1 MSIIQKEALLAY
13 ESQLIRYR
21 RYLHQYPELSF
32 EETKTREFITNE
44 MEKLEHATISHPVG
58 NSVLVRF
65 ITGKPGPKIGLRG
78 DIDALAIEEER
89 DDIDF
94 VSKNPGKM
102 HACGHDAHTATL
114 MMACHY
120 FNEHFDELT
129 GEVWAVFQHAEEL
142 LPGGAQELVA
152 TGLFHELDFMYGH
165 HLWTLLPTGT
175 IDLKDGAVT
184 SNTDIYTAKIFGKG
198 GHSSEP
204 HNCIDPVV
212 IASHIVTQMQT
223 VVARQ
228 VAPLEAGVLSNT
240 YINGGRKNALNVI
253 PSYAEI
259 GGSVR
264 STTPEMR
271 ELFKKSIVRI
281 IESNCENFNATCEID
296 YQFGYGM
303 TDNNL
308 DKTAYVRALAEQF
321 TDANVI
327 ANPTYLAG
335 EDFSAFAEIIPS
347 TFAFIGVGNEEKDCI
362 YPHHHPK
369 FNLDED
375 GLLLGLQMFVNVV
388 MNYPKAFKS
397 I

>member
-1 MSIIQKEALLAY
+1 MSVIQREALRTY
-13 ESQLIRYR
+13 EPQLIKYR

-32 EETKTREFITNE
+32 EETATRDFITAE
-44 MEKLEHATISHPVG
+44 MSKLQHATISHPIG
-58 NSVLVRF
+58 NAILVKF

-94 VSKNPGKM
+94 KSKNPGKM
-102 HACGHDAHTATL
+102 HACGHDAHTAIL

-120 FNEHFDELT
+120 FNDHFDQLT
-129 GEVWAVFQHAEEL
+129 GEVWAIFQHAEEL

-152 TGLFHELDFMYGH
+152 TGIFQDLDFIYGH

-184 SNTDIYTAKIFGKG
+184 SNTDIYTAKILGKG

-204 HNCIDPVV
+204 QNCIDPVI
-212 IASHIVTQMQT
+212 IAAQIVSQMQT
-223 VVARQ
+223 IVARQ
-228 VAPLEAGVLSNT
+228 LAPLEAGVLSNT
-240 YINGGRKNALNVI
+240 YIQGGRKNALNVI
-253 PSYAEI
+253 PNFAEM

-271 ELFKKSIVRI
+271 KLFQKSITKI
-281 IESNCENFNATCEID
+281 IQSTCDNFDATCEID
-296 YQFGYGM
+296 YKLGYSM
-303 TDNNL
+303 TNNNL
-308 DKTAYVRALAEQF
+308 EKTAFVREIANQF
-321 TDANVI
+321 PETTVI

-335 EDFSAFAEIIPS
+335 EDFSAFAEIIPA
-347 TFAFIGVGNEEKDCI
+347 TFAFIGVGNAEKDCL

-369 FNLDED
+369 FNMDED
-375 GLLLGLQMFVNVV
+375 GFLLGLQMFVNVV
-388 MNYPKAFKS
+388 LNYPRYFK
-397 I
+397 

>member
-1 MSIIQKEALLAY
+1 MSVIQREALRTY
-13 ESQLIRYR
+13 EPQLIKYR

-32 EETKTREFITNE
+32 EETATRDFITAE
-44 MEKLEHATISHPVG
+44 MSKLQHATISYPIG
-58 NSVLVRF
+58 NAILVKF

-94 VSKNPGKM
+94 KSKNPGKM
-102 HACGHDAHTATL
+102 HACGHDAHTAIL

-120 FNEHFDELT
+120 FNDHFDQLT
-129 GEVWAVFQHAEEL
+129 GEVWAIFQHAEEL

-152 TGLFHELDFMYGH
+152 TGIFQELDFIYGH

-184 SNTDIYTAKIFGKG
+184 SNTDIYTAKILGKG

-204 HNCIDPVV
+204 QNCIDPVI
-212 IASHIVTQMQT
+212 IAAQIVSQMQT
-223 VVARQ
+223 IVARQ
-228 VAPLEAGVLSNT
+228 LAPLEAGVLSNT
-240 YINGGRKNALNVI
+240 YIQGGRKNALNVI
-253 PSYAEI
+253 PSFAEI

-271 ELFKKSIVRI
+271 KLFQKSIMKI
-281 IESNCENFNATCEID
+281 IQSTCDNFDATCEID
-296 YQFGYGM
+296 YKLGYSM
-303 TDNNL
+303 TNNNL
-308 DKTAYVRALAEQF
+308 EKTAFVREIANQF
-321 TDANVI
+321 PEATVI

-335 EDFSAFAEIIPS
+335 EDFSAFAEIIPA
-347 TFAFIGVGNEEKDCI
+347 TFAFIGVGNAEKDCL

-369 FNLDED
+369 FNMDED
-375 GLLLGLQMFVNVV
+375 GFLLGLQMFVNVV
-388 MNYPKAFKS
+388 LNYPRYFK
-397 I
+397 

>member
-1 MSIIQKEALLAY
+1 MSVIQKEALLAY
-13 ESQLIRYR
+13 EPQLIAYR

-32 EETKTREFITNE
+32 EETQTREFITAE
-44 MEKLEHATISHPVG
+44 MSKLQHAIISHPVG
-58 NSVLVRF
+58 NSILVKF

-94 VSKNPGKM
+94 KSKNPGKM
-102 HACGHDAHTATL
+102 HACGHDAHTAIL

-120 FNEHFDELT
+120 FNDHFDQLT
-129 GEVWAVFQHAEEL
+129 GEVWAIFQHAEEL

-152 TGLFHELDFMYGH
+152 TGIFHELDFIYGH

-184 SNTDIYTAKIFGKG
+184 SNTDIYTAKIMGKG

-204 HNCIDPVV
+204 QNCIDPVI
-212 IASHIVTQMQT
+212 IAAQIVSQMQT
-223 VVARQ
+223 IVARQ
-228 VAPLEAGVLSNT
+228 LAPLEAGVLSNT
-240 YINGGRKNALNVI
+240 YIQSGRKNALNVI
-253 PSYAEI
+253 PSVAEI

-271 ELFKKSIVRI
+271 ALFQKSITKI
-281 IESNCENFNATCEID
+281 IQSTCNNFGAACEID
-296 YQFGYGM
+296 YKLGYSM

-308 DKTAYVRALAEQF
+308 EKTAFVREIATQIPE
-321 TDANVI
+321 ANVI

-335 EDFSAFAEIIPS
+335 EDFSAFAEIIPA
-347 TFAFIGVGNEEKDCI
+347 TFAFIGVGNAEKDCL

-369 FNLDED
+369 FNMDEE
-375 GLLLGLQMFVNVV
+375 GFLLGLQMFVNVV
-388 MNYPKAFKS
+388 FSYPQHFKC
-397 I
+397 

>member
-1 MSIIQKEALLAY
+1 MSVIQREALRTY
-13 ESQLIRYR
+13 EPQLIKYR

-32 EETKTREFITNE
+32 EETATRDFITAE
-44 MEKLEHATISHPVG
+44 MSKLQHATISHPIG
-58 NSVLVRF
+58 NAILVKF

-94 VSKNPGKM
+94 KSKNPGKM
-102 HACGHDAHTATL
+102 HACGHDAHTAIL

-120 FNEHFDELT
+120 FNDHFDQLT
-129 GEVWAVFQHAEEL
+129 GEVWAIFQHAEEL

-152 TGLFHELDFMYGH
+152 TGIFQDLDFIYGH

-184 SNTDIYTAKIFGKG
+184 SNTDIYTAKILGKG

-204 HNCIDPVV
+204 QNCIDPVI
-212 IASHIVTQMQT
+212 IAAQIVSQMQT
-223 VVARQ
+223 IVARQ
-228 VAPLEAGVLSNT
+228 LAPLEAGVLSNT
-240 YINGGRKNALNVI
+240 YIQGGRKNALNVI
-253 PSYAEI
+253 PNFAEI

-271 ELFKKSIVRI
+271 KLFQKSITKI
-281 IESNCENFNATCEID
+281 IQSTCDNFDATCEID
-296 YQFGYGM
+296 YKLGYSM
-303 TDNNL
+303 TNNNL
-308 DKTAYVRALAEQF
+308 EKTAFVREIANQF
-321 TDANVI
+321 PETTVI

-335 EDFSAFAEIIPS
+335 EDFSAFAEIIPA
-347 TFAFIGVGNEEKDCI
+347 TFAFIGVGNAEKDCH

-369 FNLDED
+369 FNMDED
-375 GLLLGLQMFVNVV
+375 GFLLGLQMFVNVV
-388 MNYPKAFKS
+388 LNYPRYFK
-397 I
+397 

>member
-1 MSIIQKEALLAY
+1 MSVIQREALRTY
-13 ESQLIRYR
+13 EPQLIKYR

-32 EETKTREFITNE
+32 EETATRDFITAE
-44 MEKLEHATISHPVG
+44 MSKLQHATISHPIG
-58 NSVLVRF
+58 NAILVKF

-94 VSKNPGKM
+94 KSKNPGKM
-102 HACGHDAHTATL
+102 HACGHDAHTAIL

-120 FNEHFDELT
+120 FNDHFDQLT
-129 GEVWAVFQHAEEL
+129 GEVWVIFQHAEEL

-152 TGLFHELDFMYGH
+152 TGIFQDLDFIYGH

-184 SNTDIYTAKIFGKG
+184 SNTDIYTAKILGKG

-204 HNCIDPVV
+204 QNCIDPVI
-212 IASHIVTQMQT
+212 IAAQIVSQMQT
-223 VVARQ
+223 IVARQ
-228 VAPLEAGVLSNT
+228 LAPLEAGVLSNT
-240 YINGGRKNALNVI
+240 YIQGGRKNALNVI
-253 PSYAEI
+253 PNFAEI

-271 ELFKKSIVRI
+271 KLFQKSITKI
-281 IESNCENFNATCEID
+281 IQSTCDNFDATCEID
-296 YQFGYGM
+296 YKLGYSM
-303 TDNNL
+303 TNNNL
-308 DKTAYVRALAEQF
+308 EKTAFVREIANQF
-321 TDANVI
+321 PETTVI

-335 EDFSAFAEIIPS
+335 EDFSAFAEIIPA
-347 TFAFIGVGNEEKDCI
+347 TFAFIGVGNAEKDCL

-369 FNLDED
+369 FNMDED
-375 GLLLGLQMFVNVV
+375 GFLLGLQMFVNVV
-388 MNYPKAFKS
+388 LNYPRYFK
-397 I
+397 

>member
-13 ESQLIRYR
+13 EPQLIQYR

-32 EETKTREFITNE
+32 EETKTREFITAE
-44 MEKLEHATISHPVG
+44 IGKLEHATISHPVG

-129 GEVWAVFQHAEEL
+129 GEVWAIFQHAEEL

-204 HNCIDPVV
+204 QNCIDPVV

-271 ELFKKSIVRI
+271 KLFKKSIVRI

-308 DKTAYVRALAEQF
+308 EKTAFVRSLAEQF

-335 EDFSAFAEIIPS
+335 EDFSAFAEIIPA

-388 MNYPKAFKS
+388 MNYPKAFK
-397 I
+397 